1 VIYQGSDTDKNCP
14 QVAVINIIMKKIF
27 LMALV
32 FGVLNVKAQSKVKAD
47 SAFYLL
53 DTTKTLVSDRLWHTY
68 SEGWIKFYELTVY
81 SYCSPLLDKPTFA
94 YSSKQQKMK
103 PISDA
108 EFNSIK
114 KSSLSEL
121 LLHLKQFTEG
131 DKETKAE
138 LKKIFYLYL
147 IEPYPKGYTIVK
159 TQLYG
164 SGPQK
169 ITY

>member
-1 VIYQGSDTDKNCP
+1 MRLPANCQ
-14 QVAVINIIMKKIF
+14 QVAVIDIIMKKT
-27 LMALV
+27 LLVALV
-32 FGVLNVKAQSKVKAD
+32 FGMLGVKAQSNVKVD

-68 SEGWIKFYELTVY
+68 SEGLVKFYELTVY
-81 SYCSPLLDKPTFA
+81 SSSSPLLDKPTFA
-94 YSSKQQKMK
+94 YSSKQQKTK

-114 KSSLSEL
+114 KASLSEL
-121 LLHLKQFTEG
+121 LFHLKEFAEE

-147 IEPYPKGYTIVK
+147 IEPQSNGYTIVK